1 MITFFNLLYPW
12 IWLIIFIV
20 LIAIEAFTFSLTTIW
35 FALGALVMILISLL
49 KLPFSVQLL
58 VWLILSSVLLYF
70 TRPYALSKLKVG
82 KVKTNVDSLVGKS
95 ALVVKTITKYEK
107 GEIKINGLI
116 WSAKT
121 ENEETLEEGNE
132 CEIVEIQGATAL
144 VKKIAIV

>member
-1 MITFFNLLYPW
+1 MITNLSLSYPW

-82 KVKTNVDSLVGKS
+82 RVKTNVDSLVGKS
-95 ALVVKTITKYEK
+95 ALVVKTITKHEK
-107 GEIKINGLI
+107 GEIKINGII

-144 VKKIAIV
+144 VKKIVPV

>member
-1 MITFFNLLYPW
+1 MITFFNLSYPW

-58 VWLILSSVLLYF
+58 VWLILSSILLYF

-82 KVKTNVDSLVGKS
+82 RVKTNVDSLVGKS
-95 ALVVKTITKYEK
+95 AIVVKTITKHEK
-107 GEIKINGLI
+107 GEIKINGII
-116 WSAKT
+116 WSAKN
-121 ENEETLEEGNE
+121 ENEEALEEGNE

-144 VKKIAIV
+144 VKKIVPV

>member
-1 MITFFNLLYPW
+1 MITFFNLSYPW

-49 KLPFSVQLL
+49 KFPFSVQLL

-82 KVKTNVDSLVGKS
+82 RVKTNVDSLVGKS
-95 ALVVKTITKYEK
+95 ALVVKTITKHEK
-107 GEIKINGLI
+107 GEIKINGII

-121 ENEETLEEGNE
+121 ENEETLEEGRE

-144 VKKIAIV
+144 VKKIVPV

>member
-1 MITFFNLLYPW
+1 MIINLSLSYPW

-35 FALGALVMILISLL
+35 FALGALAMILISLL
-49 KLPFSVQLL
+49 KIPFPVQLL
-58 VWLILSSVLLYF
+58 IWLILSSVLLYF

-82 KVKTNVDSLVGKS
+82 KEKTNVDSLVGKS
-95 ALVVKTITKYEK
+95 ALVVKTITKHEK

-121 ENEETLEEGNE
+121 ENEEKLEEGSE

-144 VKKIAIV
+144 VKKIETM

>member
-58 VWLILSSVLLYF
+58 VWLILSSILLYF

-82 KVKTNVDSLVGKS
+82 RVKTNVDSLVGKS
-95 ALVVKTITKYEK
+95 AIVVKTITKHEK
-107 GEIKINGLI
+107 GEIKINGVI
-116 WSAKT
+116 WGAQT
-121 ENEETLEEGNE
+121 ENNDELKNGSE

-144 VKKIAIV
+144 VKKIVPV